1 MKKQEKL
8 RRRLNGADGA
18 VVEWPECGD
27 MPQGRYAAEDVP
39 GIRLSVST
47 EWGDDFII
55 VILPGDAG
63 GTYDAWLHRR
73 GGTELVHLLTRR
85 SRDPEGIVKA
95 AVKLL
100 PEYAGSI

>member
-8 RRRLNGADGA
+8 RRRLYGSDGA
-18 VVEWPECGD
+18 VVEWPECGN
-27 MPQGRYAAEDVP
+27 MPTGRYTAEDVP
-39 GIRLSVST
+39 GIQLSVDT
-47 EWGDDFII
+47 EWGDDYII
-55 VILPGDAG
+55 VVLPGDAG
-63 GTYDAWLHRR
+63 GTYDAWLRRR
-73 GGTELVHLLTRR
+73 GGSELVHLLTRR